1 MRISPMPV
9 ERQHSLPRVVY
20 RLWAGL
26 ECGVLAGSIGLVWF
40 AFHAL
45 VHGDYWWSKFNIA
58 AGWFYDMAVYR
69 AGLSW
74 VTLAGAS
81 VLMVFYCLAG
91 ALFAFGWNA
100 FSHPRAFLVVPFYV
114 AGVHFFAAYCLWPSF
129 GPFARLW
136 FPWTATAPVHFV
148 LFVILMRYPILYLRL
163 VDGAGEPGWL
173 PREPP
178 PPPADAAEAQPPGAA
193 FGATECASSP
203 VEPPKD

>member
-1 MRISPMPV
+1 MPV

-26 ECGVLAGSIGLVWF
+26 ECGVLAGSISLVWF

-45 VHGDYWWSKFNIA
+45 AHGDYWWSKFNIA